1 MLPTL
6 NPENSTLC
14 YDWLFWRHSWSGL
27 KASFYPL
34 VPIEF
39 FSFYSILVLSGLTT
53 SSSLE
58 LGGLDLSHSLKQRW
72 LSYFSPMTVPSSF
85 SLPPRCLISQRPSHD
100 IAKAANSPQ
109 EEEKC
114 PQKVP
119 SPGKI
124 PGDRSQSPS
133 RKDTG
138 GLLVSEDLGC
148 LPKWKCPTSMYSAVG
163 WNSYFEDADKFLIL
177 LFVLIIMLLLPC
189 RNVPSPLQKC

>member
-39 FSFYSILVLSGLTT
+39 FSFCSILVLSGLTT

-72 LSYFSPMTVPSSF
+72 SSYFTPWLFPLLSACLLDVWYLRGLAMTLQKQQTPHRRKKYALRKCPLLARSLEILAR
-85 SLPPRCLISQRPSHD
+85 LPPGRTQVVSLLQR
-100 IAKAANSPQ
+100 I
-109 EEEKC
+109 
-114 PQKVP
+114 
-119 SPGKI
+119 
-124 PGDRSQSPS
+124 
-133 RKDTG
+133 
-138 GLLVSEDLGC
+138 
-148 LPKWKCPTSMYSAVG
+148 
-163 WNSYFEDADKFLIL
+163 
-177 LFVLIIMLLLPC
+177 
-189 RNVPSPLQKC
+189 